1 MRRLGLRDAFLRL
14 ERQPRPFFYTTS
26 QDKFA
31 QAQLAFQRSGLS
43 VTEFKSRDE
52 PYRENESGTSAE
64 LLQRAI
70 DEICQT
76 VPTAPASLFFVEDTS
91 LRIDALSST
100 AREFPGLWVKQWFA
114 GTSFE
119 ELDAELRKNG
129 NNRKATVK
137 SDIALHVPN
146 LALPAYF
153 HGETHGCVADAPPS
167 FSANKEHPW
176 LRPDTFNGWFVPDGA
191 ERPLGAMTL
200 EESWR
205 YDFRA
210 RALMQLLD
218 RIEEYAA
225 ILNLP
230 SRASVRRARGV
241 RLAGPSLFTINR
253 PALLVIGPTCA
264 GKTTFGDKA
273 AREGTTGERVIH
285 IEASEVVRTFNGG
298 PREGETAFDFALR
311 VLGQHG
317 PDVAARRIVDEY
329 YGSELEGGFVITGFR
344 TIEEL
349 LYLKSKFPET
359 RVLYIDAPA
368 KTRYD
373 RYLQRRRS
381 ADALTLD
388 EFKLLDEAQ
397 ASFGLL
403 SVGQQLAELYLRNDQ
418 NIDAYHQQIDAI
430 VLGTPAGDI
439 PGFGATPD
447 RHETSRGQLFRCL
460 EALEKA
466 GRPLSTDE
474 IETFTSESGARILHN
489 NANKTLKRYPALA
502 RRLEGG
508 SGRLRYDLTP
518 AGRAYVTYVKE
529 HVHRGGD
536 RSGGEKAAQNGGRDT
551 ALMQSPSSSALQRR
565 DAASRSGKS

>member
-1 MRRLGLRDAFLRL
+1 MRRLGLRDAFLRF
-14 ERQPRPFFYTTS
+14 ERQPRLFFYTTS

-31 QAQLAFQRSGLS
+31 QAQLAFQRAGLS

-64 LLQRAI
+64 LLHRATE
-70 DEICQT
+70 EICQT
-76 VPTAPASLFFVEDTS
+76 VPTAEGSLFFVEDTS
-91 LRIDALSST
+91 LRIDALSSET
-100 AREFPGLWVKQWFA
+100 IEVPGLWVKQWFA
-114 GTSFE
+114 ETSFE
-119 ELDAELRKNG
+119 ELDARLRKKG
-129 NNRKATVK
+129 NNRQATVK
-137 SDIALHVPN
+137 SDIALHIPN
-146 LALPAYF
+146 LALPVYF
-153 HGETHGCVADAPPS
+153 HGETHGCVSEAAPT
-167 FSANKEHPW
+167 FGANREHPW

-191 ERPLGAMTL
+191 DRPLGAMTL

-205 YDFRA
+205 HDFRS
-210 RALMQLLD
+210 RALMQLID
-218 RIEEYAA
+218 RMEEYAA

-230 SRASVRRARGV
+230 TRGSVRRARGPRV
-241 RLAGPSLFTINR
+241 AGPSLFSVNR

-264 GKTTFGDKA
+264 GKTTFGERA

-298 PREGETAFDFALR
+298 PRDGETPFDFALR
-311 VLGQHG
+311 VLGKHG

-329 YGSELEGGFVITGFR
+329 YGADLEDGFVITGFR

-373 RYLQRRRS
+373 RYVQRRRS
-381 ADALTLD
+381 ADALSLD
-388 EFKLLDEAQ
+388 EFRGLDEDQ

-403 SVGQQLAELYLRNDQ
+403 AVGQQLAELYLRNDQ
-418 NIDAYHQQIDAI
+418 NLDSYQQQIDAI
-430 VLGTPAGDI
+430 VLGVPAGEI

-460 EALEKA
+460 EVLEKA

-474 IETFTSESGARILHN
+474 IETLTRQSGDRILHN
-489 NANKTLKRYPALA
+489 NANKTLKRYPVLA

-508 SGRLRYDLTP
+508 SGRLRYDLTH
-518 AGRAYVTYVKE
+518 AGRAYVTYVRE
-529 HVHRGGD
+529 HLPPRELKSRTVSGTNSGD
-536 RSGGEKAAQNGGRDT
+536 
-551 ALMQSPSSSALQRR
+551 L
-565 DAASRSGKS
+565 